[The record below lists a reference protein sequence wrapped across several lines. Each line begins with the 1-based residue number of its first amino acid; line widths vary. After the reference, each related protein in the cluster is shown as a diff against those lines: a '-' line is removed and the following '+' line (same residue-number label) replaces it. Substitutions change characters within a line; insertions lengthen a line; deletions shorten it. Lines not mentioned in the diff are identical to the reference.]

1 MSQPTLEQIREKIDD
16 VDDRIHALLMERAM
30 LGELVVA
37 AKNGAAPD
45 APRLRPG
52 REASILRRLRQRHS
66 GSLPFPV
73 VAHMWREMMTAF
85 LNRQSPIEIAVW
97 GGRNRIAVWDIARAH
112 FGVNTRFTPQQ
123 DASAALAHLAAT
135 PGAIGVF
142 AFDPAAAADGGEPW
156 WRSLASSE
164 TNGAGLQI
172 FARLPFFVD
181 NGTTAFA
188 VANAREDSGDETTLA
203 VLQGV
208 GGNETRSPAGDVL
221 ARHSDTALVA
231 IPGFHRAGDPALEA
245 VRAAHG
251 ARSAAII
258 GGYANPIKG

>member
-1 MSQPTLEQIREKIDD
+1 MSQPTLEQIREKIDA
-16 VDDRIHALLMERAM
+16 VDDQIHALLMERAR

-52 REASILRRLRQRHS
+52 REARILRRLKGRHQ
-66 GSLPFPV
+66 GNIPFPV

-85 LNRQSPIEIAVW
+85 LNRQSPIEVAVW
-97 GGRNRIAVWDIARAH
+97 GGRNRIAVWDLARAH

-123 DASAALAHLAAT
+123 DAAAALTHLAST

-142 AFDPAAAADGGEPW
+142 AFDPEQDAGDCW
-156 WRSLASSE
+156 WRSLTSSE
-164 TNGAGLQI
+164 CTGAGLQI
-172 FARLPFFVD
+172 FARLPFFIE
-181 NGTTAFA
+181 NGITAFA

-203 VLQGV
+203 VLEGARDN
-208 GGNETRSPAGDVL
+208 GPGDIL
-221 ARHSDTALVA
+221 ARHNGTALVA
-231 IPGFHRAGDPALEA
+231 IPGFHRTGDDALEA
-245 VRAAHG
+245 ARAAHG
-251 ARSAAII
+251 ARSAAVI